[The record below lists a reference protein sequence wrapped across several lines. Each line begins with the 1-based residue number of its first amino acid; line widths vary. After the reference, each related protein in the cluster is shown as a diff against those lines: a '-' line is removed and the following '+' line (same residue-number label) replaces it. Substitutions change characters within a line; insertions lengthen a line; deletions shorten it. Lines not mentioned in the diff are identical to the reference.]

1 MSGVAIQENV
11 EAAVVQLKKVS
22 TEHTIKDCVREAIT
36 NFLKDMDG
44 HAGCDLYNLLL
55 DEVEQPLLETVLQ
68 FTKGNQTHA
77 SEILGINRGTLRKKL
92 RHHGLA

>member
-1 MSGVAIQENV
+1 MTSVAIRE
-11 EAAVVQLKKVS
+11 EAESVIVQLKKVS

-36 NFLKDMDG
+36 KFLNDMDG

-55 DEVEQPLLETVLQ
+55 EEVEQPLLETVLR

-92 RHHGLA
+92 RQHDLA